1 MVTSGPTVLE
11 ASSILAAST
20 TFPVSPGDDRHVAV
34 SLLPMDSTSFMP
46 STETVFERQ
55 GENTMVVNM
64 GPQHP
69 STHGVLR
76 VVCELDGETIVQC
89 KCQIGYLH
97 TGMEKEAEFQQ
108 YHKCTVMTDRMD
120 YLNANG
126 NNLAHALAVE
136 KLLGCEIPRRGSYLR
151 VILAELSRIASHC
164 VWLGTHALDLGA
176 MTPFFYIMQQREM
189 ILDMFEM
196 FSGVRMMPS
205 WIVPG
210 GLRGDMPDGFDK
222 KLRQFLDEFPGE
234 LQIVENLLVENP
246 IWMERTQN
254 VGVLTG
260 REALELGCSGPIAR
274 GSGVAWDLRKS
285 NPYCCYEEF
294 DFQVPIG
301 QAGDVYDRFIVRIA
315 EMKESCKILRQA
327 IEGLPEGPYNTDD
340 RKVAP
345 PPRHELDNSM
355 ESLIHHFKLYTE
367 GFHPPVGEAYAGI
380 EGSKGELGFYIV
392 SDGTNKPYRWHERPS
407 SFMNLKSLE
416 VLAVG
421 RLIADVIAIIGSIDI
436 VLGEI
441 DR

>member
-1 MVTSGPTVLE
+1 MPEQT
-11 ASSILAAST
+11 
-20 TFPVSPGDDRHVAV
+20 
-34 SLLPMDSTSFMP
+34 FMP
-46 STETVFERQ
+46 TTETVFTRT
-55 GENTMVVNM
+55 GENTMIVNM

-76 VVCELDGETIVQC
+76 IICELEGEVIVAC
-89 KCQIGYLH
+89 KCVIGYLH
-97 TGMEKEAEFQQ
+97 TGMEKEAEYQQ

-151 VILAELSRIASHC
+151 VILAELSRVASHC
-164 VWLGTHALDLGA
+164 VWLGTHGLDLGA

-210 GLRGDMPDGFDK
+210 GLRGDMPEGFEG
-222 KLRQFLDEFPGE
+222 KLRNFLRDFPKE
-234 LQIVENLLVENP
+234 LDIVENLLVENP
-246 IWMERTQN
+246 IWKERTFD

-260 REALELGCSGPIAR
+260 AQALELGCSGPIAR

-285 NPYCCYEEF
+285 NPYSCYEEF
-294 DFQVPIG
+294 DFKIPVG
-301 QAGDVYDRFIVRIA
+301 KRGDVYDRFLVRIA
-315 EMKESCKILRQA
+315 EMKESCKIIQQA
-327 IEGLPEGPYNTDD
+327 IDGLPEGPWSTTD
-340 RKVAP
+340 RKISP
-345 PPRHELDNSM
+345 PPREELDTSM
-355 ESLIHHFKLYTE
+355 ESLIHHFKLWTE
-367 GFHPPVGEAYAGI
+367 GYHPPVGEAYAAV
-380 EGSKGELGFYIV
+380 EGSKGELGFYVI
-392 SDGTNKPYRWHERPS
+392 SDGSNRPYRWHERPS

-416 VLAVG
+416 VLAIG

>member
-1 MVTSGPTVLE
+1 MSANT
-11 ASSILAAST
+11 
-20 TFPVSPGDDRHVAV
+20 
-34 SLLPMDSTSFMP
+34 FMP
-46 STETVFERQ
+46 STETMFERV
-55 GENTMVVNM
+55 GENTMIVNM

-76 VVCELDGETIVQC
+76 VICELEGETIVQC
-89 KCQIGYLH
+89 RSVIGYLH
-97 TGMEKEAEFQQ
+97 TGMEKEAEYQQ

-136 KLLGCEIPRRGSYLR
+136 KLLGCEVPKRGQYLR

-164 VWLGTHALDLGA
+164 VWLGTSGLDLGA
-176 MTPFFYIMQQREM
+176 MTPFFYIMQQREY
-189 ILDMFEM
+189 ILDLFEM

-210 GLRGDMPDGFDK
+210 GLRGDMPEGFRERLDT
-222 KLRQFLDEFPGE
+222 FLVGFAKE
-234 LQIVENLLVENP
+234 LTVVENLLVENP
-246 IWMERTQN
+246 IWMERTQG

-260 REALELGCSGPIAR
+260 AQALELGCSGPIAR
-274 GSGVAWDLRKS
+274 ASGIPWDLRKS
-285 NPYCCYEEF
+285 NPYSSYEDF
-294 DFQVPIG
+294 DFQIPVTTT
-301 QAGDVYDRFIVRIA
+301 GDVYDRFLVRIA
-315 EMKESCKILRQA
+315 EMKESAKIIRQA
-327 IEGLPEGPYNTDD
+327 INNLPDGPYNTLD
-340 RKVAP
+340 RKIAP
-345 PPRHELDNSM
+345 PERHELDNSM

-392 SDGTNKPYRWHERPS
+392 SDGSPRPYRWHERPS
-407 SFMNLKSLE
+407 SFMNLKALE

-421 RLIADVIAIIGSIDI
+421 RLLADVIAIIGSIDI

>member
-1 MVTSGPTVLE
+1 MSQT
-11 ASSILAAST
+11 
-20 TFPVSPGDDRHVAV
+20 
-34 SLLPMDSTSFMP
+34 FMP
-46 STETVFERQ
+46 STETVFEKT

-76 VVCELDGETIVQC
+76 VICELEGEVIVQC

-97 TGMEKEAEFQQ
+97 TGMEKEAEYQT
-108 YHKCTVMTDRMD
+108 YLKSVVMTDRMD

-126 NNLAHALAVE
+126 NNLALALSIE
-136 KLLGCEIPRRGSYLR
+136 KLLGCEVPPRGQYLR

-164 VWLGTHALDLGA
+164 VWLGTHGLDLGA

-210 GLRGDMPDGFDK
+210 GLRGDMPEGFDA
-222 KLRQFLDEFPGE
+222 KLNAFLKEFPKE
-234 LQIVENLLVENP
+234 LEVVEGLLVENP
-246 IWMERTQN
+246 IWKERTIG
-254 VGVLTG
+254 VGVLT
-260 REALELGCSGPIAR
+260 AQQSLELGCSGPIAR
-274 GSGVAWDLRKS
+274 ASGVEWDLRKS
-285 NPYCCYEEF
+285 NPYCSYEKF
-294 DFQVPIG
+294 DFQIPVG
-301 QAGDVYDRFIVRIA
+301 EHGDVYDRFLVRIA

-327 IEGLPEGPYNTDD
+327 LDGLPEGPWSTSD
-340 RKVAP
+340 RKVIP
-345 PPRHELDNSM
+345 PPRSEIDSSM
-355 ESLIHHFKLYTE
+355 ESLIHHFKLWTE
-367 GFHPPVGEAYAGI
+367 GFHPPVGEAYVGI
-380 EGSKGELGFYIV
+380 EGSKGELGFYVI

-416 VLAVG
+416 VMAIG

>member
-1 MVTSGPTVLE
+1 MADV
-11 ASSILAAST
+11 
-20 TFPVSPGDDRHVAV
+20 R
-34 SLLPMDSTSFMP
+34 
-46 STETVFERQ
+46 TETM
-55 GENTMVVNM
+55 TVNM

-76 VVCELDGETIVQC
+76 VICELEGETIIQC
-89 KCQIGYLH
+89 KSQIGYLH
-97 TGMEKEAEFQQ
+97 TGMEKEGEYQQ
-108 YHKCTVMTDRMD
+108 YHKCVVMTDRMD

-136 KLLGCEIPRRGSYLR
+136 KLLGCEIPRRGQYLR

-164 VWLGTHALDLGA
+164 VWLGTHGLDLGA
-176 MTPFFYIMQQREM
+176 MTPFFYIMQQREG

-210 GLRGDMPDGFDK
+210 GLRGDMPEGFPDK
-222 KLRQFLDEFPGE
+222 LNAFLDEFPKE
-234 LQIVENLLVENP
+234 LQVVEDLLVENP
-246 IWMERTQN
+246 IWKERTYD
-254 VGVLTG
+254 VGVLTP
-260 REALELGCSGPIAR
+260 RQALELGCSGPIAR
-274 GSGVAWDLRKS
+274 ASGVEWDLRKS
-285 NPYCCYEEF
+285 NPYSCYDEF
-294 DFQVPIG
+294 DFAIPVG
-301 QAGDVYDRFIVRIA
+301 SKGDVYDRFLVRIA

-327 IEGLPEGPYNTDD
+327 LDGLPEGPVSTSD
-340 RKVAP
+340 RKIAP
-345 PPRHELDNSM
+345 PPRHELDTSM

-367 GFHPPVGEAYAGI
+367 GFHPPVGETYAGI
-380 EGSKGELGFYIV
+380 EGSKGELGFYII
-392 SDGTNKPYRWHERPS
+392 SDGSNRPYRWHLRGS
-407 SFMNLKSLE
+407 SFMNLKALE

>member
-1 MVTSGPTVLE
+1 MSESQT
-11 ASSILAAST
+11 
-20 TFPVSPGDDRHVAV
+20 
-34 SLLPMDSTSFMP
+34 FMP
-46 STETVFERQ
+46 STETLFQRT
-55 GENTMVVNM
+55 GENTLIVNM

-76 VVCELDGETIVQC
+76 VICELEGEIIVQA

-97 TGMEKEAEFQQ
+97 TGMEKEAEYQQ
-108 YHKCTVMTDRMD
+108 YHKCVVMTDRMD

-136 KLLGCEIPRRGSYLR
+136 KLLGCEVPRRGNYLR
-151 VILAELSRIASHC
+151 VILAELSRLASHC
-164 VWLGTHALDLGA
+164 VWLGTHGLDLGA

-210 GLRGDMPDGFDK
+210 GLRGDIPDGFEA
-222 KLRQFLDEFPGE
+222 KLRSFLAEFPNE
-234 LQIVENLLVENP
+234 LEVVENLLVENP
-246 IWMERTQN
+246 IWMQRTQG

-260 REALELGCSGPIAR
+260 EQALELGCSGPIAR
-274 GSGVAWDLRKS
+274 ASGVPWDLRKS
-285 NPYCCYEEF
+285 NPYSSYEEF
-294 DFQVPIG
+294 DFAIPVGEQ
-301 QAGDVYDRFIVRIA
+301 GDVYDRFLVRIA
-315 EMKESCKILRQA
+315 EMKESCKILQQA
-327 IEGLPEGPYNTDD
+327 IDGLPEGPYNTSD
-340 RKVAP
+340 RKIAP
-345 PPRHELDNSM
+345 PPREELDSSM

-367 GFHPPVGEAYAGI
+367 GFHPPVGEAYAAV

-392 SDGTNKPYRWHERPS
+392 SDGSNRPYRWHERPS

>member
-1 MVTSGPTVLE
+1 
-11 ASSILAAST
+11 
-20 TFPVSPGDDRHVAV
+20 
-34 SLLPMDSTSFMP
+34 
-46 STETVFERQ
+46 
-55 GENTMVVNM
+55 MVVNM

-76 VVCELDGETIVQC
+76 VICELDGEIIVQA
-89 KCQIGYLH
+89 KCVIGYLH
-97 TGMEKEAEFQQ
+97 TGMEKEAEYQQ

-136 KLLGCEIPRRGSYLR
+136 KLLGCEIPKRGQYLR
-151 VILAELSRIASHC
+151 VILAELSRLASHC
-164 VWLGTHALDLGA
+164 VWLGTHGLDLGA

-189 ILDMFEM
+189 ILDMFEL

-210 GLRGDMPDGFDK
+210 GLRGDMPDGFEER
-222 KLRQFLDEFPGE
+222 LRTFLKVFPNE
-234 LQIVENLLVENP
+234 LKEVENLLVENA
-246 IWMERTQN
+246 IWKERTQG
-254 VGVLTG
+254 VGILSAKQ
-260 REALELGCSGPIAR
+260 ALELGCSGPIAR
-274 GSGVAWDLRKS
+274 ASGVAWDLRKS
-285 NPYCCYEEF
+285 NPYSSYE
-294 DFQVPIG
+294 DFSFGIPVG
-301 QAGDVYDRFIVRIA
+301 EKGDVYDRFLVRIS
-315 EMKESCKILRQA
+315 EMKESCKILQQA
-327 IEGLPEGPYNTDD
+327 IDGLPGGEVSTSD
-340 RKVAP
+340 RKISP

-367 GFHPPVGEAYAGI
+367 GYRPPVGEAYAAV
-380 EGSKGELGFYIV
+380 EGSKGELGFYII
-392 SDGTNKPYRWHERPS
+392 SDGSNRPYRWHERPS

-421 RLIADVIAIIGSIDI
+421 RMIADVIAIIGSIDI

>member
-1 MVTSGPTVLE
+1 MSQ
-11 ASSILAAST
+11 
-20 TFPVSPGDDRHVAV
+20 TFI
-34 SLLPMDSTSFMP
+34 P
-46 STETVFERQ
+46 STETVFERT
-55 GENTMVVNM
+55 GENTMIVNM

-76 VVCELDGETIVQC
+76 VICELDGETIVKC
-89 KCQIGYLH
+89 KCVIGYLH
-97 TGMEKEAEFQQ
+97 TGMEKEAEFQT
-108 YHKCTVMTDRMD
+108 YHKCVVMTDRMD

-136 KLLGCEIPRRGSYLR
+136 KLLGVEIPKRGQYLR

-164 VWLGTHALDLGA
+164 VWLGTHALDMGA

-189 ILDMFEM
+189 VLDMFEM

-210 GLRGDMPDGFDK
+210 GLRGDMPEGFEV
-222 KLRQFLDEFPGE
+222 KLCNFLAEFPKE
-234 LQIVENLLVENP
+234 LEVVENLLVENP
-246 IWMERTQN
+246 IWKERTQG

-260 REALELGCSGPIAR
+260 KEALELGCSGPIAR
-274 GSGVAWDLRKS
+274 ASGVPFDLRKS
-285 NPYCCYEEF
+285 NPYCSYEDF
-294 DFQVPIG
+294 DFQIPLG
-301 QAGDVYDRFIVRIA
+301 EYGDVYDRFLVRIA
-315 EMKESCKILRQA
+315 EMKESLKILQQA
-327 IEGLPEGPYNTDD
+327 IDGLPGGPYNSLD

-355 ESLIHHFKLYTE
+355 EAVIHHFKLYTE
-367 GFHPPVGEAYAGI
+367 GFRAPVGEAYAGI
-380 EGSKGELGFYIV
+380 EGSKGELGFYVIG
-392 SDGTNKPYRWHERPS
+392 DGSNRPYRWHERPS

-416 VLAVG
+416 VLSVG
-421 RLIADVIAIIGSIDI
+421 RLLADVIAIIGSIDI

>member
-1 MVTSGPTVLE
+1 MSQT
-11 ASSILAAST
+11 
-20 TFPVSPGDDRHVAV
+20 
-34 SLLPMDSTSFMP
+34 FMP
-46 STETVFERQ
+46 STETVFEKT

-76 VVCELDGETIVQC
+76 VICELEGEVIVQC

-97 TGMEKEAEFQQ
+97 TGMEKEAEYQT
-108 YHKCTVMTDRMD
+108 YLKSLVMTDRMD

-126 NNLAHALAVE
+126 NNLALALSIE
-136 KLLGCEIPRRGSYLR
+136 KLLGCEVPPRGQYLR

-164 VWLGTHALDLGA
+164 VWLGTHGLDLGA

-210 GLRGDMPDGFDK
+210 GLRGDMPEGFDA
-222 KLRQFLDEFPGE
+222 KLNAFLKEFPKE
-234 LQIVENLLVENP
+234 LEVVEGLLVENP
-246 IWMERTQN
+246 IWKERTIG
-254 VGVLTG
+254 VGVLTAQQ
-260 REALELGCSGPIAR
+260 ALELGCSGPIAR
-274 GSGVAWDLRKS
+274 ASGVEWDLRKS
-285 NPYCCYEEF
+285 NPYCSYEKF
-294 DFQVPIG
+294 DFQIPVG
-301 QAGDVYDRFIVRIA
+301 EHGDVYDRFLVRIA

-327 IEGLPEGPYNTDD
+327 LDGLPEGPWSTSD
-340 RKVAP
+340 RKVIP
-345 PPRHELDNSM
+345 PPRSEIDSSM
-355 ESLIHHFKLYTE
+355 ESLIHHFKLWTE
-367 GFHPPVGEAYAGI
+367 GFHPPVGEAYVGI
-380 EGSKGELGFYIV
+380 EGSKGELGFYVI

-416 VLAVG
+416 VMAIG

>member
-1 MVTSGPTVLE
+1 
-11 ASSILAAST
+11 
-20 TFPVSPGDDRHVAV
+20 
-34 SLLPMDSTSFMP
+34 MP
-46 STETVFERQ
+46 STETIFERV
-55 GENTMVVNM
+55 GENTMIVNM

-76 VVCELDGETIVQC
+76 VITELDGETIVQC
-89 KCQIGYLH
+89 KCVIGYLH
-97 TGMEKEAEFQQ
+97 TGMEKEAEYQQ
-108 YHKCTVMTDRMD
+108 YHKCVVMTDRMD

-136 KLLGCEIPRRGSYLR
+136 KLLECEIPKRAQYLR
-151 VILAELSRIASHC
+151 VILAELSRVASHL

-176 MTPFFYIMQQREM
+176 MTPFFYSFQQREL
-189 ILDMFEM
+189 ILDLFEM

-210 GLRGDMPDGFDK
+210 GLRGDMPEGFE
-222 KLRQFLDEFPGE
+222 LRLRSFLKGFGSE
-234 LQIVENLLVENP
+234 LEVLEGLLSDNP
-246 IWMERTQN
+246 IFKERTFD
-254 VGVLTG
+254 VGILSA
-260 REALELGCSGPIAR
+260 EQALNLGCSGPILRA
-274 GSGVAWDLRKS
+274 SGVAFDLRKDM
-285 NPYCCYEEF
+285 PYSSYGDF
-294 DFQVPIG
+294 DFGVPTG
-301 QAGDVYDRFIVRIA
+301 KTGDVYDRYLVRVV
-315 EMKESCKILRQA
+315 EMKESIRIIQQA
-327 IEGLPEGPYNTDD
+327 IDGLPEGDFRTKD
-340 RKVAP
+340 RKISP
-345 PPRHELDNSM
+345 PPREELDTSM

-367 GFHPPVGEAYAGI
+367 GYRPPVGEAYAAV

-421 RLIADVIAIIGSIDI
+421 RMLADLVAIIGSIDI